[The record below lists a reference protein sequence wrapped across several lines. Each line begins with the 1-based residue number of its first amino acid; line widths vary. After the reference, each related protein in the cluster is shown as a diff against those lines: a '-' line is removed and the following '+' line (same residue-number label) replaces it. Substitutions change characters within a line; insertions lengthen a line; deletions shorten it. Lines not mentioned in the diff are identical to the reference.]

1 MNIVVLAGGLSPE
14 RNVSLSSG
22 SLIAAALRRVGHKV
36 LLLDVYFGIDTEGVS
51 DLLSLFT
58 SEAGEVFS
66 VDSNV
71 PDLEKLKELKGDDE
85 LIGKNVLSLCEIADT
100 VFLALHGSMG
110 ENGQLQ
116 ATLDNFGIS
125 YSGSGYIGS
134 LLAMDK
140 DISKRLLRSAGVNT
154 PDWIYAKS
162 REITPEQIEAA
173 IGLPCVIKPCSCGS
187 SVGITIAENKNELID
202 ALAFASKYEEYLIAE
217 KKITGR
223 EFTMAILDGETLP
236 PVEIIPKSGFYD
248 YKNKYQKGATTEI
261 CPANITKEE
270 CERMSSLT
278 KIGFS
283 ALRLSDYA
291 RFDYIMDEAGE
302 IFCLEANTLPGMT
315 PTSLMPQEA
324 AAVGI
329 SYDELCDK
337 IAKLAYAKKVKNQG
351 KK

>member
-22 SLIAAALRRVGHKV
+22 SLIAAALKRNGHKV
-36 LLLDVYFGIDTEGVS
+36 LLLDVYFGIDAENKN
-51 DLLSLFT
+51 DLTSLFT
-58 SEAGEVFS
+58 SEPDKEFL
-66 VDSNV
+66 VDSDV
-71 PDLEKLKELKGDDE
+71 PDLVKLKAQKGDDE
-85 LIGKNVLSLCEIADT
+85 LIGKNVIAICKAADA

-140 DISKRLLRSAGVNT
+140 DLSKRLLRASGVNT
-154 PDWIYAKS
+154 PDWIYGSSK
-162 REITPEQIEAA
+162 EITAEKIEKE

-187 SVGITIAENKNELID
+187 SVGISIVHTKEELTN
-202 ALAFASKYEEYLIAE
+202 ALAFADEYEDFIIAE
-217 KKITGR
+217 KKICGR
-223 EFTMAILDGETLP
+223 EFTMGILDGKTLP

-248 YKNKYQKGATTEI
+248 YKNKYQKGATVEI
-261 CPANITKEE
+261 CPAPISDSE
-270 CERMSSLT
+270 CQRMSQMT
-278 KIGFS
+278 KKGFE

-291 RFDYIMDEAGE
+291 RFDYIMDDAGE

-337 IAKLAYAKKVKNQG
+337 IASLAYAKKHK
-351 KK
+351 